1 MTSKAGADLRG
12 EPTTPPAYRGSV
24 PTHIRTSG
32 RPAGEKESNMAKKEV
47 ETSYIY
53 KPDEDKLVITGALT
67 AYRHGTNKYDRDT
80 EKYYVSVRTAA
91 LPPEVILDI
100 KERYFSETKEK
111 YLPEIL
117 KDTDQG
123 KEEIYFNLKSLYE
136 IPAFVAGKGNT
147 RYSYDDVIELGDGL
161 PPHGST
167 VKLSI
172 RLKEG
177 AMYPLAIQFIE
188 IVKTSADDYFA

>member
-1 MTSKAGADLRG
+1 
-12 EPTTPPAYRGSV
+12 
-24 PTHIRTSG
+24 
-32 RPAGEKESNMAKKEV
+32 MAKKEV

-53 KPDEDKLVITGALT
+53 KPEEDKLVVTGILT
-67 AYRHGTNKYDRDT
+67 AYRHGTNKFDRDT
-80 EKYYVSVRTAA
+80 EKYYVSVRTPA
-91 LPPEVILDI
+91 LPQEVLLDI
-100 KERYFSETKEK
+100 AHKYFEDTKDK
-111 YLPEIL
+111 YLPEFL
-117 KDTDQG
+117 KNAAEDR
-123 KEEIYFNLKSLYE
+123 EEIYFNLKSLYE
-136 IPAFVAGKGNT
+136 IPAFVQGKGNT

-177 AMYPLAIQFIE
+177 ALYPLAIQFIE